1 MIKIYVGQYTDH
13 EKGIYSLE
21 GAQALIEGNCGY
33 SAKILSCQA
42 AFKVANN
49 PEKYSAALLFAA
61 SDKLDS
67 LMKFYLNHDDEEN
80 YFAAKKLQDNIIEVL
95 I

>member
-1 MIKIYVGQYTDH
+1 MEKIYVGQYTDH

-21 GAQALIEGNCGY
+21 DAQALIEGNGGY

-67 LMKFYLNHDDEEN
+67 LMKFYLNHDDGDN
-80 YFAAKKLQDNIIEVL
+80 YFTAKKLQDNIIDIL
-95 I
+95 K